1 METTNLVMARY
12 DFSENG
18 WGSPIKKG
26 DPRNPI
32 ITCSIGPHTFCN
44 AICDLGSSINIMSK
58 KTYDKLFYTLLASTL
73 VYVQLADQST
83 HYLEGVATD
92 LLVNVRS
99 AYIPTDFMILD
110 MGNAEDTPL
119 ILGHPFLNTANACI
133 YVASG

>member
-1 METTNLVMARY
+1 
-12 DFSENG
+12 
-18 WGSPIKKG
+18 
-26 DPRNPI
+26 
-32 ITCSIGPHTFCN
+32 
-44 AICDLGSSINIMSK
+44 MSK